1 MDILKEIDSTL
12 HYENIENAWKKHKY
26 TFVLTLVAIFGSVA
40 GYQAYTGSVEAKS
53 KNDSAVI
60 YNVIIGKADSAN
72 YIKDVETALEKVQT
86 TNGEE
91 MLKFELAKTYLI
103 EGKNDEYEKA
113 LIELT
118 SAKTK
123 AIKNIATY
131 MLAEFYL
138 DSDVEKALEFTKQV
152 KLANNAF
159 TLPFVQEI
167 EAMALAK
174 QGKTVEAKTLYT
186 KILANKNLA
195 DNFKQRV
202 EIKLNQLG

>member
-1 MDILKEIDSTL
+1 
-12 HYENIENAWKKHKY
+12 
-26 TFVLTLVAIFGSVA
+26 
-40 GYQAYTGSVEAKS
+40 
-53 KNDSAVI
+53 
-60 YNVIIGKADSAN
+60 
-72 YIKDVETALEKVQT
+72 
-86 TNGEE
+86 

-118 SAKTK
+118 SAKT
-123 AIKNIATY
+123 IGLKNIATSR
-131 MLAEFYL
+131 LAEFYL
-138 DSDVEKALEFTKQV
+138 AAEGEKALEFTKQV

-174 QGKTVEAKTLYT
+174 QGKTEEAKTLYT